1 VGLAVLRGWEGGY
14 VGTEFPL
21 RHLEFGSMRCTKAG
35 CCWNHTGNS
44 LSCVAS
50 SLAIP
55 FWSVKAQAKTQQ
67 RNPHDSAQA
76 LLDKRTF
83 IPEGVSEELRQRV
96 FQRNPPKAE
105 SIEPNVSDRLC
116 IALPPHLL
124 LRETGCSARSVAA
137 LGFHLDSLLMQL
149 PQEHSGYLGHNA

>member
-1 VGLAVLRGWEGGY
+1 
-14 VGTEFPL
+14 
-21 RHLEFGSMRCTKAG
+21 
-35 CCWNHTGNS
+35 
-44 LSCVAS
+44 
-50 SLAIP
+50 
-55 FWSVKAQAKTQQ
+55 VKAQAKTQQ